1 MSSDKISLH
10 GVLSKEPRPAPA
22 SAGAAVL
29 TLAWRAMLK
38 IKHVP
43 FQLFDVLVFPIMMTF
58 MFTYLF
64 GGALAGSTDAYLQW
78 LIPGIVVQTL
88 VFLTIYT
95 GMGLCTDITKG
106 LFERF
111 RSLPIWQPSPIVGAL
126 FGDLSRYL
134 LAALVVLTVGL
145 ILGFRPT
152 GGVTGVALALLLVLL
167 FTSAVSWF
175 WIIIGMLV
183 RTPEMVMTTSMLLLF
198 PLTFVSNIFVN
209 PATMPG
215 WMQTVV
221 NLNPVTHLTNA
232 ARGLM
237 HGNVVVGDVIWVL
250 VASAAITAVAAPIAM
265 RMYYRER

>member
-1 MSSDKISLH
+1 MSTTDKISLH
-10 GVLSKEPRPAPA
+10 GVLSKEPRPGHA
-22 SAGAAVL
+22 SALDAVL

-126 FGDLSRYL
+126 LGKFAQWERWRDDR
-134 LAALVVLTVGL
+134 LAATSSHAPQGANAAPAFGPQAGAAAGPSATAALPFSAPTAAL
-145 ILGFRPT
+145 RPPP
-152 GGVTGVALALLLVLL
+152 GVAVEGRRLKRGVPWPAIVVFGVFLAV
-167 FTSAVSWF
+167 W
-175 WIIIGMLV
+175 
-183 RTPEMVMTTSMLLLF
+183 MLLQAGVFGSFLRVF
-198 PLTFVSNIFVN
+198 
-209 PATMPG
+209 
-215 WMQTVV
+215 
-221 NLNPVTHLTNA
+221 
-232 ARGLM
+232 
-237 HGNVVVGDVIWVL
+237 
-250 VASAAITAVAAPIAM
+250 AP
-265 RMYYRER
+265 